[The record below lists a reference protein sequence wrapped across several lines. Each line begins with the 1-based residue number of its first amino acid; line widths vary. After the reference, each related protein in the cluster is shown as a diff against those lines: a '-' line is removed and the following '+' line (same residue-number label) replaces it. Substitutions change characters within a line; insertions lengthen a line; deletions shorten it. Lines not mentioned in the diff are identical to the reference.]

1 MANIKAGKQECLY
14 LGNMDAKRDWGH
26 ARDYVECMWR
36 MLQQDKPEDFVVAT
50 GETNTVRHF
59 VNEAFKVAGMEV
71 RFEGEGVNEVG
82 IEIATGR
89 TLVRVHERYFRPA
102 EVDLLIGSP
111 AKAKTRLGWDPRTT
125 SLDQLIKEMVEA
137 DIARVENPSLRI

>member
-1 MANIKAGKQECLY
+1 
-14 LGNMDAKRDWGH
+14 
-26 ARDYVECMWR
+26 
-36 MLQQDKPEDFVVAT
+36 
-50 GETNTVRHF
+50 
-59 VNEAFKVAGMEV
+59 MEL
-71 RFEGEGVNEVG
+71 RFGGEGVDEVG

-111 AKAKTRLGWDPRTT
+111 AKALEKLKWNPKTTT
-125 SLDQLIKEMVEA
+125 LEQLIKEMVEA

>member
-1 MANIKAGKQECLY
+1 
-14 LGNMDAKRDWGH
+14 
-26 ARDYVECMWR
+26 
-36 MLQQDKPEDFVVAT
+36 
-50 GETNTVRHF
+50 
-59 VNEAFKVAGMEV
+59 
-71 RFEGEGVNEVG
+71 VG

-111 AKAKTRLGWDPRTT
+111 AKAKNKLGWDPRTT

>member
-1 MANIKAGKQECLY
+1 M
-14 LGNMDAKRDWGH
+14 
-26 ARDYVECMWR
+26 
-36 MLQQDKPEDFVVAT
+36 
-50 GETNTVRHF
+50 
-59 VNEAFKVAGMEV
+59 
-71 RFEGEGVNEVG
+71 G
-82 IEIATGR
+82 IEVATGR

-111 AKAKTRLGWDPRTT
+111 AKAKNKLGWDPRTT